1 MDRDVEVADET
12 ADNDDLLSVFLAK
25 EGFIGTSDVHQFRND
40 RSDAAEM
47 DRTLSPAEFM
57 GNVAVDVDIR
67 AITFRIHFRRFRM
80 EDGIDT
86 DAFQLLAVFIEA
98 ARISVIIFVRA
109 ELGRVDEDRSD
120 DDVAFGFGSPHQ
132 GQMTFVESPHGRD
145 QTDDLTSFF
154 LFTSKCLHFFD
165 STENFHDT
173 KTPLEYELMSRN
185 TRFIDRQGAGLFF
198 GFFIAAREE
207 IGHDGPGNVVPYAED
222 SAGDSRCRVEI

>member
-1 MDRDVEVADET
+1 MDRNVEVADKT
-12 ADNDDLLSVFLAK
+12 ADDDDLLSIFLAK
-25 EGFIGTSDVHQFRND
+25 EGFIGASDVHQFRND

-47 DRTLSPAEFM
+47 DWALSPAEFM
-57 GNVAVDVDIR
+57 GNVTIDIDIR
-67 AITFRIHFRRFRM
+67 AVAFRIHFRRFRM
-80 EDGIDT
+80 EDGIDADT
-86 DAFQLLAVFIEA
+86 FQFLAVFIEA
-98 ARISVIIFVRA
+98 ARISVIVFVRA

-165 STENFHDT
+165 STENFHDI
-173 KTPLEYELMSRN
+173 KTPLEYKLMSRN
-185 TRFIDRQGAGLFF
+185 TRFINRQGPCLFF

-207 IGHDGPGNVVPYAED
+207 VGNNGPGNIMPYAED